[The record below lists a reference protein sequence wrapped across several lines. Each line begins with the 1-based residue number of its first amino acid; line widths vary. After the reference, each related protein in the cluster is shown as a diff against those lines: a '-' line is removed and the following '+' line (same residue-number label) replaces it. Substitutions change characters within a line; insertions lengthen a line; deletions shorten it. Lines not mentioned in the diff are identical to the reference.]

1 MVDERV
7 KKLAHGLINY
17 SVKLKENENVL
28 ISLNGKDT
36 LDLGKELIKE
46 AYRVKAR
53 PFVRISDENI
63 TNAIIKGGN
72 KEVFNMMREEEL
84 SQ

>member
-46 AYRVKAR
+46 ADR
-53 PFVRISDENI
+53 
-63 TNAIIKGGN
+63 
-72 KEVFNMMREEEL
+72 
-84 SQ
+84 